1 MKQFLSVIVILI
13 LHAACAAQSKIAVT
27 STHANLAP
35 ALDTDPHAKF
45 WQDAKPI
52 YAEVDPQG
60 KLLPEYRTVIRSR
73 WTSTDIYFLFVCPY
87 KQLSVKALPKTEQE
101 TYELWNWNV
110 AEVFLGSDFSD
121 IKRYKEFEISPQN
134 EWVDLDVNLHNPHH
148 EQGWTW
154 NSGFEHRARIDE
166 KTHTWYAAMRI
177 PFAAID
183 SRPVQRGTEFR
194 ANFYRTDGSGADEKA
209 VMWQAVLNA
218 TFHVPE
224 RFGLLKLE

>member
-1 MKQFLSVIVILI
+1 MKQFLMIIVVATLT
-13 LHAACAAQSKIAVT
+13 AVCAAQSKVVAT
-27 STHANLAP
+27 STFAKLAP

-45 WQDAKPI
+45 WHDAKPI
-52 YAEVDPQG
+52 YAELDPKG

-73 WTSTDIYFLFVCPY
+73 WTSTDIYFLFVCPF
-87 KQLSVKALPKTEQE
+87 KQLSLKPSPKPEQE

-110 AEVFLGSDFSD
+110 AEVFVGSDFSN
-121 IKRYKEFEISPQN
+121 IQHYKEFEVSPQN
-134 EWVDLDVNLHNPHH
+134 EWVDLDVDLNNPHH

-166 KTHTWYAAMRI
+166 KTHTWYAAVRI

-183 SRPVQRGTEFR
+183 SRPVQRGNEFR
-194 ANFYRTDGSGADEKA
+194 ANFYRTDGSGANQRA
-209 VMWQAVLNA
+209 VMWQAVMSA

-224 RFGLLKLE
+224 RFGRLKLE